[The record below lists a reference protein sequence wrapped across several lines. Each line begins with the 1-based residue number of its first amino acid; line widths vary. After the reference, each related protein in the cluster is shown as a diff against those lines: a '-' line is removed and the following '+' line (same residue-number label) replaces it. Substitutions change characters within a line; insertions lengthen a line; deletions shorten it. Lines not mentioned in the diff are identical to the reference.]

1 MLAIALKFWLEGAKH
16 GRIPPFLMPQSH
28 RVLLNMAAG
37 SIKQMVFDSSFRLK
51 FSTQV
56 FDSSFRLKFSTQHGC
71 WEQNHEEGASC

>member
-37 SIKQMVFDSSFRLK
+37 SIKQMVSFQLNMGVGSK
-51 FSTQV
+51 TMKKV
-56 FDSSFRLKFSTQHGC
+56 LVAEPLLPCVYT
-71 WEQNHEEGASC
+71 